1 MENGNLMA
9 QFDRELIEILCPVP
23 ELEVGLGIIETGYIA
38 GALSGLCL
46 VGFELLGKVSLEAL
60 DDAAVIALA
69 RSSRIL
75 GELGQDLVGY
85 VPSIPPLE
93 EVEVTTFSGRLH
105 EFSAEKVI
113 STFGPSDTVTL
124 VSEQLIPLVR
134 DCCSYYLGRCSNL
147 SDKAFS
153 RMLERLMMDI
163 SEVEDLLATKAVA
176 NEHGGNF
183 GQKYSDILLAINLKQ
198 R

>member
-1 MENGNLMA
+1 MA

>member
-1 MENGNLMA
+1 MA

-46 VGFELLGKVSLEAL
+46 VGFELLGRVSVEAV
-60 DDAAVIALA
+60 DDGAVIALA

-75 GELGQDLVGY
+75 GELGKDLAGY
-85 VPSIPPLE
+85 IPSIPPLE
-93 EVEVTTFSGRLH
+93 EVELTTLSGRLH

-113 STFGPSDTVTL
+113 STFGPSDTATL
-124 VSEQLIPLVR
+124 VSEQLIPLIK
-134 DCCSYYLGRCSNL
+134 DCCSYYLGRCSDL
-147 SDKAFS
+147 SDQAFA
-153 RMLERLMMDI
+153 RMLESLMMAI

-176 NEHGGNF
+176 KEHGRNF

>member
-1 MENGNLMA
+1 MA

-93 EVEVTTFSGRLH
+93 EIEVTTFSGRLH